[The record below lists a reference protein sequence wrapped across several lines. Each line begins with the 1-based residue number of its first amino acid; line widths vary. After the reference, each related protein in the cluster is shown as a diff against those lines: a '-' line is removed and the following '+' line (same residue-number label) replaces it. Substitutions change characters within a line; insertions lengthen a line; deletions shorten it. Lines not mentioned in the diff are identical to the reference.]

1 MSNQHPQ
8 QQLPPQQQKPTI
20 LDAQAQASLH
30 KKKTPAQEL
39 ANGIRT
45 LQSAIIKDDTSAVE
59 VREAVKI
66 ISRLLDQEVE
76 RTRKRPEARSDLD
89 WLEKKQK
96 LQESKRGL
104 QEIWKIKTN
113 PKQ

>member
-1 MSNQHPQ
+1 MSNHPIPSQSQ
-8 QQLPPQQQKPTI
+8 QPPQKMTI
-20 LDAQAQASLH
+20 LDSVAQHNLH

-39 ANGIRT
+39 ANGIRS

-59 VREAVKI
+59 IRESIKS
-66 ISRLLDQEVE
+66 ISRLLDHEVE
-76 RTRKRPEARSDLD
+76 KTRKRPEARLDMD

-113 PKQ
+113 PN